1 MSRDVTDRAARL
13 IELVTAPPPSRL
25 VDYAQR
31 LRAPVGFALSLLVL
45 WEAACIA
52 FSVNEFALPRP
63 SLIFA
68 AMLARWAELG
78 PHVAQTTFSTIV
90 GFALGVAIGFV
101 LGVLIGASRIV
112 HRMTYPSLIGF
123 NAIPKVAFVPVLVIW
138 FGIGTPPAVLTAMLI
153 CLFPVVVVVS
163 TSIATVAPELN
174 DVLRAVGARRID
186 VLMKVGVP
194 QSMPYFFGS
203 LKIAIT
209 LAFIGAVTSE
219 TVAANAGIGFMMMK
233 ALSNFDILL
242 VFAGVMSL
250 VLLGIVF
257 YAASVIV
264 ESRVTGWAFR
274 GATAP

>member
-1 MSRDVTDRAARL
+1 MSWRSRVARL
-13 IELVTAPPPSRL
+13 TPP
-25 VDYAQR
+25 VA
-31 LRAPVGFALSLLVL
+31 FALSLLIL
-45 WEAACIA
+45 WEVACLA
-52 FSVNEFALPRP
+52 FQVNEFALPRP

-68 AMLARWAELG
+68 TMFSRSAELA
-78 PHVAQTTFSTIV
+78 PHIAHTTFSTLV
-90 GFALGVAIGFV
+90 GFALGVAVGFV
-101 LGVLIGASRIV
+101 LGVLIGASRTV

-123 NAIPKVAFVPVLVIW
+123 NAIPKVAFVPVLVVW
-138 FGIGTPPAVLTAMLI
+138 FGIGTMPAILTAMLI
-153 CLFPVVVVVS
+153 CLFPVVVVVG

-174 DVLRAVGARRID
+174 DVLRSLGARRID
-186 VLMKVGVP
+186 VLMKVGIP

-219 TVAANAGIGFMMMK
+219 TIAANAGIGFLMMK
-233 ALSNFDILL
+233 ALSDFDILL

-257 YAASVIV
+257 YAASVVV

-274 GATAP
+274 GTTAA